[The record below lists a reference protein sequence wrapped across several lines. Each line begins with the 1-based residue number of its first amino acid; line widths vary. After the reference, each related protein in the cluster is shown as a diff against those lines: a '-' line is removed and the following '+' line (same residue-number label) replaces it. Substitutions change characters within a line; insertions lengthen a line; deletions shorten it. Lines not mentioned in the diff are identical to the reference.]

1 MERTMKEQTIFPR
14 EEHADVLFQKIL
26 ADPWACDK
34 LFETFCNDLFSNDE
48 LRIPFLPMNSVKH
61 CFCAYLQQGF
71 TAFLMAISKIP
82 FLI

>member
-1 MERTMKEQTIFPR
+1 MKEQTIFPR

-34 LFETFCNDLFSNDE
+34 LFAMIYSVMMNW
-48 LRIPFLPMNSVKH
+48 RIPFLPMNSVKH
-61 CFCAYLQQGF
+61 CFAL
-71 TAFLMAISKIP
+71 TATGIYPLFLWQSAKIP

>member
-48 LRIPFLPMNSVKH
+48 LEDSLAFGLCHLAPYELHIQFQYINGHVIEHVK
-61 CFCAYLQQGF
+61 G
-71 TAFLMAISKIP
+71 
-82 FLI
+82 